1 MNGEQAEHPELG
13 GESDDG
19 DVAVAEK
26 TMAEDADGLPVIDAE
41 TQKAIDQ
48 FLVQNKQDVAPVV
61 HVAPVASVDE
71 TPAPIVSETPEAK
84 KEREKHET
92 VAEADLPANYTERYT
107 VESFMGVYDCDK
119 VMAQYVLN
127 WFAKIN
133 EAKRVKHEKK
143 VGVGKGKT
151 ATVFAFPTSS
161 NLVWESK

>member
-13 GESDDG
+13 GEG
-19 DVAVAEK
+19 IEGEVAVAEK

-71 TPAPIVSETPEAK
+71 TPAPIVSEAPEAK

-92 VAEADLPANYTERYT
+92 VAEADLPANYTVRHT
-107 VESFMGVYDCDK
+107 VTSFAEVFGCDK
-119 VMAQYVLN
+119 VEAQYVLN
-127 WFAKIN
+127 WLARVN

-151 ATVFAFPTSS
+151 ATVFALPTK
-161 NLVWESK
+161 LEFGLEL